1 MNNFHY
7 AMTLA
12 NMLYDIDI

>member
-7 AMTLA
+7 A
-12 NMLYDIDI
+12 